1 MCPPS
6 VPDIPKQAGVDR
18 VKGFL
23 KNQSHY
29 LVSQLVS
36 QMSEDYEKCGQKL
49 EIETNAMHEGNVY
62 L

>member
-1 MCPPS
+1 MTSFKVFKELEPLSCE
-6 VPDIPKQAGVDR
+6 Q
-18 VKGFL
+18 
-23 KNQSHY
+23 
-29 LVSQLVS
+29 VS

>member
-1 MCPPS
+1 M
-6 VPDIPKQAGVDR
+6 
-18 VKGFL
+18 FL

-29 LVSQLVS
+29 LVSQQVS
-36 QMSEDYEKCGQKL
+36 QMSEDHEKCGQKL